1 MLEALGMIE
10 VTGYLGAISSAD
22 AALKAANVTLL
33 RSEKVQGG
41 ITTVQLIGDVAAVTA
56 AVDAGKVVAESL
68 GCFRASHVI
77 PRMDIATQAILLDVK
92 EKPVT
97 EKVISESV
105 DKAKEQITAQ
115 VEELK
120 AAIVEEVIEKTPAKK
135 KEDKSKEAK
144 KTMKKN
150 NKK

>member
-92 EKPVT
+92 EKPMT
-97 EKVISESV
+97 ENVVSESV
-105 DKAKEQITAQ
+105 EQAKEQITAQ

-120 AAIVEEVIEKTPAKK
+120 AEIVEEVIEKTPAKK
-135 KEDKSKEAK
+135 KENKPKEAK
-144 KTMKKN
+144 KTTKKN